1 MTIESDGIT
10 IPKWAD
16 ADVAHKITATHADVK
31 QKPFFI
37 DSSSANKK
45 TTGNRHLHGAHYL
58 RGFKFECKYC

>member
-16 ADVAHKITATHADVK
+16 ADVTHKITATHAEVK
-31 QKPFFI
+31 KKPFFI

-45 TTGNRHLHGAHYL
+45 TTGIRHLHGAHYL
-58 RGFKFECKYC
+58 RGFKFEFKYC